1 MVRFL
6 GEQKMNRKINKGLVT
21 VVLGSAP
28 VNRIKYDE
36 AKDVAKRQIL
46 NFRVCSGISHSG
58 KNEV

>member
-1 MVRFL
+1 
-6 GEQKMNRKINKGLVT
+6 MNRKINKGLVT